1 MLHRIFSDLYSDQHD
16 LKLSPTSQK
25 CFIIFANLIHLGQI
39 VNYLWNPKLN
49 LKNWSNFSGVFAILS
64 YSSIDNIASAL
75 SELQSCLLFFC
86 SLILFNF
93 VLIILHSIFTLSG
106 FKIPV
111 CLLKLMK
118 LSLSLTSDHFF
129 IPCIYLLV
137 MLYKYS
143 ATKHNEIEE
152 YLEKNSGTLFDFGIL
167 GQIGSIVLLA
177 IHIPISFL
185 HTCLNCNIRHAAK
198 DIVLTAKVDVKF
210 ELVIKFAFA
219 LLSIAFPLLQINHYI
234 VFLCL
239 TTMFLF
245 MTTLYHVSRMPYF
258 SVFTNFIIIVKY
270 VEGVSLGIFFLT
282 GYALNSLTIV
292 LVLCFFMQPVIVL
305 ISYEFVKFRSRYI
318 YRSNDI
324 ISFNNF
330 ELQNR
335 STFSGKSG
343 DNLLMGKTNF
353 IYLKEK
359 NQMIKV
365 IQSYY
370 YLDVIR
376 NTSLASIKISQATC
390 SNFNFFAKFQI
401 EKCKEAI
408 RTEGLES
415 SYGIKII
422 KFINDQQLAFNK
434 DKQFCKLFLKL
445 LEKLQENS
453 STQKVL
459 ENLILKSD
467 EKITIAKKKYKDL
480 ARAYPDSNIISKMY
494 GSFLMEIVG
503 NSSMAQIFLS
513 KSEMVGRNRNSKEK
527 YLEVFYDE
535 SICVA
540 ITSGSQNS
548 LGKILNTNI
557 SLCNFLEIEQEDILN
572 MTLMDLLP
580 IHKDFNLANYLI
592 KFVETCASQYLHVN
606 QLMYLKNKKGYLK
619 ECIVTTECIGL
630 DSKIQFVSV
639 IEPHISPER
648 QSALLYQD
656 GTIFAQSE
664 ELADVFD
671 MHLGKIEMMNIKDLV
686 PQFDAFSKSNS
697 NCFYVKN
704 IEKNQLFSFTEIYFE
719 SCTCILMVVYLDDEE
734 IRTMEINHGNP
745 NNFYDTSIRR
755 NKEKRSKT
763 VFENIYPT
771 FHENVESM
779 INKDDA
785 KKGTEEVRIDEK
797 ETNAVSNSSKI
808 NFRDTTESKYI
819 QKTFKFFSFLKVV
832 IGILVSYT

>member
-1 MLHRIFSDLYSDQHD
+1 MLNRIFSDLYSDQYD
-16 LKLSPTSQK
+16 LKLSPAFQK
-25 CFIIFANLIHLGQI
+25 SFIILANLIQMGQI
-39 VNYLWNPKLN
+39 VNFLWNPKLN
-49 LKNWSNFSGVFAILS
+49 LQNWSDFSGVFAILS
-64 YSSIDNIASAL
+64 YSSIDNISSAL

-93 VLIILHSIFTLSG
+93 ILIILHSIIRLSG
-106 FKIPV
+106 FKIPE

-118 LSLSLTSDHFF
+118 LILSLTNDHFF
-129 IPCIYLLV
+129 IPCIYLPV

-143 ATKHNEIEE
+143 ATNHNEIEE
-152 YLEKNSGTLFDFGIL
+152 YLEKNPGSLFNFGIL
-167 GQIGSIVLLA
+167 GQIGSIVLLM

-185 HTCLNCNIRHAAK
+185 HSCLNCNIRHAAK
-198 DIVLTAKVDVKF
+198 DIVLTAKIDVKF
-210 ELVIKFAFA
+210 ELVIKFVFA
-219 LLSIAFPLLQINHYI
+219 LLSIGFPLLQINHYI

-239 TTMFLF
+239 TTTFLF
-245 MTTLYHVSRMPYF
+245 MAALYHVLRMPYF

-270 VEGVSLGIFFLT
+270 IEGFSLGIFFIT
-282 GYALNSLTIV
+282 GYVLNSLTIV
-292 LVLCFFMQPVIVL
+292 LVLCIFMQPVIVL
-305 ISYEFVKFRSRYI
+305 VSYEFVKFRIGYI
-318 YRSNDI
+318 GKSNDI
-324 ISFNNF
+324 ISFKNF

-335 STFSGKSG
+335 NTFCGKNG
-343 DNLLMGKTNF
+343 DNLIMAKTNF

-370 YLDVIR
+370 YLDVVR
-376 NTSLASIKISQATC
+376 NTSLASIKICQATC
-390 SNFNFFAKFQI
+390 SNLNFFAKFQI

-408 RTEGLES
+408 KTEGLES

-422 KFINDQQLAFNK
+422 KFINNQQLALDK
-434 DKQFCKLFLKL
+434 DKQFCKLFLKF

-459 ENLILKSD
+459 ENLIVKAN
-467 EKITIAKKKYKDL
+467 EKISIAKKKYKDL
-480 ARAYPDSNIISKMY
+480 ARAYPDSIIISKMY
-494 GSFLMEIVG
+494 GSFLLEIVG

-513 KSEMVGRNRNSKEK
+513 KSEIVGRNKSSKEK
-527 YLEVFYDE
+527 YSEVFYDK
-535 SICVA
+535 SVCVV
-540 ITSGSQNS
+540 ISSGSQNS
-548 LGKILNTNI
+548 IGKILNANI
-557 SLCNFLEIEQEDILN
+557 SLCKFLEIEQEDILN

-580 IHKDFNLANYLI
+580 IHKDFNLAKFLI
-592 KFVETCASQYLHVN
+592 KFSETCASQYLHVN
-606 QLMYLKNKKGYLK
+606 QLMYLKNKQGYLK
-619 ECIVTTECIGL
+619 ECMITTECIGL

-671 MHLGKIEMMNIKDLV
+671 VHLGKIEMMNIKDLV
-686 PQFDAFSKSNS
+686 PQFDTFSKSNS

-704 IEKNQLFSFTEIYFE
+704 IEKNQLLSFTEIYFE
-719 SCTCILMVVYLDDEE
+719 SCAFILMVAYLDVEE

-745 NNFYDTSIRR
+745 DSFNDTSIRR
-755 NKEKRSKT
+755 HKEKRSKG
-763 VFENIYPT
+763 VFESIYPI

-779 INKDDA
+779 ISKDEG
-785 KKGTEEVRIDEK
+785 KKGTEDARIDEK
-797 ETNAVSNSSKI
+797 VTNAVSTSSKI
-808 NFRDTTESKYI
+808 HFRDTTESKYI

-832 IGILVSYT
+832 IGILVSYK